1 MRLKKILFADL
12 DDTLFQSHHK
22 ASPGEDWAPLA
33 YLADGS
39 PISYANPHQQ
49 SAIDLFLKEMVL
61 IPVTARNHD
70 AYQRVRIPFA
80 AEAILNYGG
89 IILNS
94 DGQPDEHWLSSSQ
107 EQSRQV
113 ADSLIW
119 WEKAL
124 NDENDRLR
132 LNLRVRVISDFGISF
147 YVIAKSKYGRIV
159 DVESATMFC
168 KELRRKQG
176 GGNVFIHS
184 NNNNLAIIP
193 RWLNKRYAVEY
204 LRERYASAHGKIL
217 TFGMGDSVVDL
228 DFISACNYMIVP
240 TTSQISTERLGAAP

>member
-1 MRLKKILFADL
+1 MRLRKILFADL

-33 YLADGS
+33 YLTDGS

-49 SAIDLFLKEMVL
+49 SAIDLFLKEMVV
-61 IPVTARNHD
+61 IPVTARNHN
-70 AYQRVRIPFA
+70 AYQRVHIPFA

-89 IILNS
+89 IVLNS
-94 DGQPDEHWLSSSQ
+94 DGQPDEHWLGASQ
-107 EQSRQV
+107 EQSRKV
-113 ADSLIW
+113 TDSLIL
-119 WEKAL
+119 WEKAM

-132 LNLRVRVISDFGISF
+132 LNLRVRIISDFGIPF
-147 YVIAKSKYGRIV
+147 YVIAKSKSGCIA

-168 KELRRKQG
+168 KDFRRKLG
-176 GGNVFIHS
+176 ADNVFIHS

-193 RWLNKRYAVEY
+193 RWLDKRNAVEY
-204 LRERYASAHGKIL
+204 LRERYASAHGEIL

-228 DFISACNYMIVP
+228 GFISACNYMIVP
-240 TTSQISTERLGAAP
+240 TASQISTERLGAAL